1 MWGAGYATGIGVGFA
16 LGLVV
21 GTLLIGKQKRWSELT
36 DKEKRTRKIAIGAG
50 ALLLLLGIAAL
61 VWALLSR

>member
-1 MWGAGYATGIGVGFA
+1 MWGAGFATGIGVGFA

-21 GTLLIGKQKRWSELT
+21 GSLTIKQKPWSELT
-36 DKEKRTRKIAIGAG
+36 DKEKRTRKIIIGAG
-50 ALLLLLGIAAL
+50 SLLLVLGIAFL